1 MLKVITV
8 VGTRPEIIRLACVIP
23 LFDKY
28 TKHILVHTG
37 QNYDY
42 NLNGV
47 FFRDLSGGN
56 ILVDQG
62 TDGKLSFVLIDTG
75 RIHAYDQPL
84 PISLRVADLVRTCN
98 KMNTP
103 GRERFLQR
111 YMGALKHRL
120 SWWDQLSFSLYDFK
134 VVTKRNFGRKA
145 IKRVLGS
152 KS

>member
-1 MLKVITV
+1 M
-8 VGTRPEIIRLACVIP
+8 A
-23 LFDKY
+23 
-28 TKHILVHTG
+28 TKHSVRELVSAFARGETDFLG
-37 QNYDY
+37 SSEDEAFEQLSNY
-42 NLNGV
+42 LLAMHGRGV

-98 KMNTP
+98 KMNAP

-134 VVTKRNFGRKA
+134 VVAKRNFGRKA